1 MLWSYASK
9 DNILANSFLLNQLIF
24 KREDVETTAK
34 ILAKDNI
41 VGFSC
46 YIWNRNYC
54 YTLAKEI
61 KKHNPNCLIIFGGPE
76 PAITD
81 KKVFA
86 KHSYIDIIVKQ
97 EGEKT
102 FAKVLHAYLTDKCY
116 EEIQGLLYFLAD

>member
-1 MLWSYASK
+1 MTYNISLVQPNFPQGPKELNAYYLPYSVGVLWSYASK

-61 KKHNPNCLIIFGGPE
+61 KKHNPNCLIIFGGQIGR
-76 PAITD
+76 AH
-81 KKVFA
+81 V
-86 KHSYIDIIVKQ
+86 
-97 EGEKT
+97 
-102 FAKVLHAYLTDKCY
+102 
-116 EEIQGLLYFLAD
+116 